1 MKKLYIISVISVIM
15 LCLCSCG
22 NSKEVRYNAIYDTQ
36 TKQYI
41 SLSDTKEQ
49 VETIL
54 GEGSGQNNGPYG
66 YNNGLT
72 IWYDNDLNVTSMR
85 IDIDNIDDID
95 DIADKQS
102 VSVYKFMDN
111 IICGMDGSKVA
122 EIYPD
127 IQNISDFF
135 STDYSNNVRKNNW
148 CLSIIYD
155 EMTGQYKYDYNC
167 IPTAYAFAE
176 IKFEDGQVTGFSL
189 YKNTDTLSNMLKSKF
204 K

>member
-22 NSKEVRYNAIYDTQ
+22 NNKEVRYNAIYDTQ

-72 IWYDNDLNVTSMR
+72 IWYDDNSNVKSIR
-85 IDIDNIDDID
+85 IDTA

-111 IICGMDGSKVA
+111 IICGMDGSKVT

-135 STDYSNNVRKNNW
+135 RTDYSNNVRKNNR

-189 YKNTDTLSNMLKSKF
+189 YKNTDNLSNMLKSKF

>member
-1 MKKLYIISVISVIM
+1 MRKIYIISIISMIIF
-15 LCLCSCG
+15 CLCSCG

-72 IWYDNDLNVTSMR
+72 IWYDDNSNVKSIR
-85 IDIDNIDDID
+85 IDTA

-102 VSVYKFMDN
+102 ASAYKFMDN

-135 STDYSNNVRKNNW
+135 RTDYSNNVRKNNW

-167 IPTAYAFAE
+167 IPTAYAFSE
-176 IKFEDGQVTGFSL
+176 IEFEDGQVTEFNL